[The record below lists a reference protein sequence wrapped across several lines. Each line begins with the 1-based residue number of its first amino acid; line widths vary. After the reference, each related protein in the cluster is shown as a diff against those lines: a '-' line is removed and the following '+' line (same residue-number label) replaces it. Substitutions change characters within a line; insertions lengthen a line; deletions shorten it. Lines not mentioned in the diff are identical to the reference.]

1 MAVERKSEAKPSG
14 NICTNPVAMHQFLS
28 TLLDALHL
36 QAKEIERLTSHVEQ
50 QTDAML
56 APSQMP
62 VVVSEL
68 SSLVAR
74 LDRSEAER
82 EQA

>member
-1 MAVERKSEAKPSG
+1 MAVDPKTDSKVDVD
-14 NICTNPVAMHQFLS
+14 ICGSPVALRQFLS

-50 QTDAML
+50 NTDSML
-56 APSQMP
+56 TPSQMP

-68 SSLVAR
+68 SALRAR
-74 LDRSEAER
+74 LDRPGTGKS
-82 EQA
+82 

>member
-1 MAVERKSEAKPSG
+1 MLAPDARWHRG
-14 NICTNPVAMHQFLS
+14 ICEHPAALHQFLS

-56 APSQMP
+56 TPSPQ
-62 VVVSEL
+62 
-68 SSLVAR
+68 
-74 LDRSEAER
+74 RSA
-82 EQA
+82 

>member
-1 MAVERKSEAKPSG
+1 MAVEQKKEARTEAG
-14 NICTNPVAMHQFLS
+14 LCANPAALRQFLS

-50 QTDAML
+50 QTVSML
-56 APSQMP
+56 TPSQIP

-68 SSLVAR
+68 SSLRAW
-74 LDRSEAER
+74 LDRTSPVEK
-82 EQA
+82 